1 MSLVLASAS
10 PRRSELLRTFGIPFV
25 IRPPH
30 VDECLDESDPMQ
42 LVTRLGEM
50 KARAVVLPADQWII
64 AADTI
69 VTIDDIILGKPRDR
83 EENRQ
88 MLQMLSGRAHRVYG
102 GIALLNAP
110 LNQIFLHAVCTS
122 VRFRKLTTAM
132 VDNYVASADGLD
144 KAGGYGIQGSGAV
157 LVESIDGC
165 YDNVVGLSRSHLY
178 QMMAAQGFF
187 EGKAEA

>member
-30 VDECLDESDPMQ
+30 VDECLDEPDPMQ

-144 KAGGYGIQGSGAV
+144 KAGGYGIQGGGAV